1 MHLWRGETRVLTF
14 GPLQSPAG
22 RAASEQLLR
31 SGKKTKKKNTL
42 AAYQDT
48 PATEGDSLS
57 CDLLVS
63 SRLLVCLATTTGAR
77 ANTLTSICSNSL
89 LEEEEEEEGREGYS
103 ASSWLLAVNQDI
115 KLGSCDFWR
124 RLMRL
129 ELMVV
134 S

>member
-1 MHLWRGETRVLTF
+1 MARRNARPHVRSTAESRWSRGKRTIVTQRKKK
-14 GPLQSPAG
+14 P
-22 RAASEQLLR
+22 
-31 SGKKTKKKNTL
+31 KKTTL

-63 SRLLVCLATTTGAR
+63 SRLLVCLATTTGAH

-89 LEEEEEEEGREGYS
+89 LEEEEEEGREGYS

>member
-31 SGKKTKKKNTL
+31 SGKKPKKPTL

-89 LEEEEEEEGREGYS
+89 LEEEEEEGREGYS